1 MMIQFK
7 RILSQRNLIDANIWN
22 LMYANIL
29 CQLLGGRNK
38 NQFFHYFSLLR
49 DLLHHQ
55 DLPNKWFERRLKLM
69 APTNI
74 RLDEDFLKTSF
85 VFIFRRR
92 LEDALIKTN
101 IFTLVIRLQDVLIK
115 TNIFVLVIRLQD
127 VFKTSSRG
135 VFKTSSKNTF
145 KTSSRHFQD
154 VFKTSSRHL
163 QDILL
168 RRFQDAFKTF
178 SRRIIKLDCSC

>member
-22 LMYANIL
+22 LIYANIL
-29 CQLLGGRNK
+29 CQVLGGRNK

-49 DLLHHQ
+49 NLLHHQ
-55 DLPNKWFERRLKLM
+55 DLPNKWFERRLKCM

-74 RLDEDFLKTSF
+74 RLDKDFLKTSF

-101 IFTLVIRLQDVLIK
+101 IFTLVIRLQDVFK
-115 TNIFVLVIRLQD
+115 TCSRRLP
-127 VFKTSSRG
+127 KTSSRR
-135 VFKTSSKNTF
+135 FEDTF
-145 KTSSRHFQD
+145 KTSSR
-154 VFKTSSRHL
+154 
-163 QDILL
+163 
-168 RRFQDAFKTF
+168 
-178 SRRIIKLDCSC
+178 RIIKLNCSC

>member
-22 LMYANIL
+22 LIYANIL
-29 CQLLGGRNK
+29 CQVLGGRNK

-49 DLLHHQ
+49 NLLHHQ
-55 DLPNKWFERRLKLM
+55 DLPNKWFERRLKRM

-74 RLDEDFLKTSF
+74 RLDKDFLKTSF

-101 IFTLVIRLQDVLIK
+101 IFTLVIRLQDVFK
-115 TNIFVLVIRLQD
+115 TCSRRLP
-127 VFKTSSRG
+127 KTSSRR
-135 VFKTSSKNTF
+135 FEDTF
-145 KTSSRHFQD
+145 KTSSRHLAKTSSRCLQT
-154 VFKTSSRHL
+154 VFKTSSRRPAK
-163 QDILL
+163 ISS
-168 RRFQDAFKTF
+168 RRFQDV
-178 SRRIIKLDCSC
+178 SSS

>member
-1 MMIQFK
+1 MIQFK

-101 IFTLVIRLQDVLIK
+101 IFTLVIRLQDVFK
-115 TNIFVLVIRLQD
+115 TCSRRLP
-127 VFKTSSRG
+127 KTSSRR
-135 VFKTSSKNTF
+135 FEDTF
-145 KTSSRHFQD
+145 KTSSRHLA
-154 VFKTSSRHL
+154 KTSSRCL
-163 QDILL
+163 QTVFKTPSWRLAKISSRCFQDI
-168 RRFQDAFKTF
+168 
-178 SRRIIKLDCSC
+178 SSS

>member
-1 MMIQFK
+1 MPGETMMIQFK
-7 RILSQRNLIDANIWN
+7 RILSQRNLIDANIWD
-22 LMYANIL
+22 LIYANIL
-29 CQLLGGRNK
+29 CQVLGGRNK

-49 DLLHHQ
+49 NLLHHQ
-55 DLPNKWFERRLKLM
+55 DLPNKWFERRLKRM

-127 VFKTSSRG
+127 VFKTFLRR
-135 VFKTSSKNTF
+135 VQHVYQK
-145 KTSSRHFQD
+145 RLQD
-154 VFKTSSRHL
+154 V
-163 QDILL
+163 
-168 RRFQDAFKTF
+168 
-178 SRRIIKLDCSC
+178 